1 MKPQTG
7 EFVEGLR
14 NRKTQKL
21 FICLEASSSPGKVR
35 VVNPSGDVLVVME
48 ELFDLEPVEVPL
60 DNLAEFFTD
69 EQVNSWRVYLADEA
83 ERRRIDAA
91 REARTPTS
99 RVESTQR
106 SGTSGSGR
114 SGESRVVAP
123 RIPRARKE
131 ASVPV
136 KVVPGRVSANW
147 ASERLCFYRH
157 RIDPLRPAE
166 QFQVKI
172 QGVGTFQ
179 ITKADFQRVF
189 NNVIMSAQYRSQG
202 LFSYDQIPEAA
213 RPFIKG

>member
-1 MKPQTG
+1 
-7 EFVEGLR
+7 
-14 NRKTQKL
+14 
-21 FICLEASSSPGKVR
+21 
-35 VVNPSGDVLVVME
+35 
-48 ELFDLEPVEVPL
+48 
-60 DNLAEFFTD
+60 
-69 EQVNSWRVYLADEA
+69 
-83 ERRRIDAA
+83 
-91 REARTPTS
+91 
-99 RVESTQR
+99 
-106 SGTSGSGR
+106 
-114 SGESRVVAP
+114 
-123 RIPRARKE
+123 
-131 ASVPV
+131 
-136 KVVPGRVSANW
+136 VSANW

>member
-35 VVNPSGDVLVVME
+35 VVNPGGDVLVVME
-48 ELFDLEPVEVPL
+48 ELFDLEPVEVPM
-60 DNLAEFFTD
+60 DNLNKFFTE
-69 EQVNSWRVYLADEA
+69 EQLESWQTYLADEA

-91 REARTPTS
+91 REARTPSSKPEATH
-99 RVESTQR
+99 R
-106 SGTSGSGR
+106 SSTSGAGKGDSHNA
-114 SGESRVVAP
+114 AP
-123 RIPRARKE
+123 RAPRAPRKE
-131 ASVPV
+131 ASIPV
-136 KVVPGRVSANW
+136 KVIPGRVGANW
-147 ASERLCFYRH
+147 SSERLCFYRH

-189 NNVIMSAQYRSQG
+189 NNVIMSPQYRSQG
-202 LFSYDQIPEAA
+202 LFSYDQIPEEA
-213 RPFIKG
+213 RIFIKG

>member
-48 ELFDLEPVEVPL
+48 ELFDLEPVEVPM

-91 REARTPTS
+91 REARTPSSKT
-99 RVESTQR
+99 ESTQR
-106 SGTSGSGR
+106 GSASSGGR
-114 SGESRVVAP
+114 AGESRVSAP

-136 KVVPGRVSANW
+136 TVVPGRVCANW
-147 ASERLCFYRH
+147 ASERLCFYRN

-189 NNVIMSAQYRSQG
+189 NNVIMSPQYRSQG